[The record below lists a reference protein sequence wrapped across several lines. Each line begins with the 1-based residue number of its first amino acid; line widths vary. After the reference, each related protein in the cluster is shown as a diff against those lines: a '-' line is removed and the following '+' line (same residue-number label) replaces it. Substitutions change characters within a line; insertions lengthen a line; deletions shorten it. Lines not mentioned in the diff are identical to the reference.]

1 MQLMSASDL
10 EDLEAKSNMLLCT
23 GKRLTSLKGKVRM
36 NTVGESGSLREKLR
50 DRRNEGVCA
59 EFIQWSYKSIFMSYR
74 TDRVEVVRTF
84 QYNDSANDHFER
96 EPYSVLFR
104 SREEGGGKEQ

>member
-1 MQLMSASDL
+1 
-10 EDLEAKSNMLLCT
+10 MLLCT

-36 NTVGESGSLREKLR
+36 NTVGESGSLREKK
-50 DRRNEGVCA
+50 ETGGVRAYVLNLFSGPTSQSSCP
-59 EFIQWSYKSIFMSYR
+59 
-74 TDRVEVVRTF
+74 TGPDRVEVVRTF

-104 SREEGGGKEQ
+104 SREGGGKGQ